1 MTPEEIKKEF
11 AARIEN
17 IESRLENNRDI
28 LSRLCVDSIEYEIIY
43 RLHREDKQ
51 AKKDLETRL
60 ALL

>member
-43 RLHREDKQ
+43 KTHLEDKQ
-51 AKKDLETRL
+51 EKKDLEARL
-60 ALL
+60 ASL